1 MNQATNDGNLQE
13 IGNNQ
18 AEHPPCYLEV
28 VVGGMMGPRKETQ
41 AEPGEYPEFQSL
53 NWKYKDCRLLH
64 IFLLATR
71 RHCGVTDSWKL

>member
-18 AEHPPCYLEV
+18 AEQPPCYLEV

-53 NWKYKDCRLLH
+53 NWKYKDCRKEASTHFSTGHKEALWCH
-64 IFLLATR
+64 
-71 RHCGVTDSWKL
+71 